1 MANER
6 IRRSERA
13 KEMFLANTS
22 HEIRTPMNAIIGLV
36 ELLKKTKLAKK
47 QSEYLN
53 IIEQSSENLLHILN
67 DILDMSKIESEK
79 MHLEYKAFK
88 LMEVMNDSINTL
100 IIKAK
105 EKGLV
110 LELNCPKGCRDFVIL
125 GDRVR
130 LAQVMINLVN
140 NAIKFTEQGKI
151 QVNIEQLAETD
162 DSFQFRFSVND
173 SGIGIPEERQKQ
185 IFQEFVQADD
195 SITRLYGGTG
205 LGLSISQH
213 LVSLMGGKLAL
224 KSKEGEGSEFF
235 FTLKFEKAEKKA
247 IQKTKLLLESTNK
260 NKTALSGKRMLLV
273 EDNAFNRLV
282 AGKMLK
288 DLGIEYEEAENG
300 QKAIQKLTAQTFD
313 LVLMDIQM
321 PVMDGITATRHI
333 RNEMEKPVS
342 EIPIIALTAHA
353 LKGDRE
359 KYKAMGMT
367 DYLSKPFRSAQLSD
381 ILQKVI
387 PHTARA
393 SAPENPQPE
402 KSAIDFDLSQI
413 EEISNGDKQFVAQM
427 IETFTEPG
435 IQTLNKLKH
444 LLKEAQ
450 FSEIKKKL
458 HAIKPGFGMFGRD
471 DLVEQVAHLEKLCES
486 DQTEQIQEKLNQ
498 FESEMRPLFEALK
511 LKANR
516 LKSKWLFRSMDATR
530 FGL

>member
-79 MHLEYKAFK
+79 MHLEYKAFN
-88 LMEVMNDSINTL
+88 LMEVLNDSINTL
-100 IIKAK
+100 MIKAK
-105 EKGLV
+105 EKGLI
-110 LELNCPKGCRDFVIL
+110 LELNCPKGCRDFVVL

-130 LAQVMINLVN
+130 LAQIIINLVN
-140 NAIKFTEQGKI
+140 NAIKFTDRGKI
-151 QVNIEQLAETD
+151 QINIEQLEENKEN
-162 DSFQFRFSVND
+162 FRFRFSVKD
-173 SGIGIPEERQKQ
+173 TGIGIAEERQKQ
-185 IFQEFVQADD
+185 VFQEFVQADD
-195 SITRLYGGTG
+195 STTRLYGGTG

-224 KSKEGEGSEFF
+224 KSKLGEGSEFF
-235 FTLKFEKAEKKA
+235 FTLQLEKADKKPIQELPRSAKPMDLEKNLVA
-247 IQKTKLLLESTNK
+247 
-260 NKTALSGKRMLLV
+260 GKKVLLV

-288 DLGIEYEEAENG
+288 ELGLEYQEAENG
-300 QKAIQKLTAQTFD
+300 REAIQKLKAHSFD

-321 PVMDGITATRHI
+321 PVMDGITATRSI
-333 RNEMEKPVS
+333 RDEMEKPLS

-367 DYLSKPFRSAQLSD
+367 DYISKPYRMTQLRD
-381 ILQKVI
+381 ILQKVLAN
-387 PHTARA
+387 TATA
-393 SAPENPQPE
+393 SDLDTSQSEEPAKN
-402 KSAIDFDLSQI
+402 FDLSQI
-413 EEISNGDKQFVAQM
+413 EEIANGDLHFVAQM
-427 IETFTEPG
+427 IETFTEPS

-516 LKSKWLFRSMDATR
+516 LKSKT
-530 FGL
+530 